1 MENVKERMVCVTDD
15 WYPCYPGNRVR
26 LRLSLN
32 YFRGYYVKL
41 AAWGMDDTAVE
52 IEREA
57 INREDAIRQYTEL
70 EKLFDSI
77 PDGVNKEWF
86 FKNGFTWF

>member
-1 MENVKERMVCVTDD
+1 MK
-15 WYPCYPGNRVR
+15 
-26 LRLSLN
+26 LS
-32 YFRGYYVKL
+32 
-41 AAWGMDDTAVE
+41 AWGMDDTAVE

-70 EKLFDSI
+70 EKLFDSV